1 VALAAGPA
9 SRSFQ
14 QPSRASASAPASRIA
29 WVIDRLNYP
38 VSATGAPASAS
49 FQQTVPSGIGGRIFT
64 TD

>member
-1 VALAAGPA
+1 L
-9 SRSFQ
+9 
-14 QPSRASASAPASRIA
+14 RIA

-38 VSATGAPASAS
+38 VWATGAPESAS